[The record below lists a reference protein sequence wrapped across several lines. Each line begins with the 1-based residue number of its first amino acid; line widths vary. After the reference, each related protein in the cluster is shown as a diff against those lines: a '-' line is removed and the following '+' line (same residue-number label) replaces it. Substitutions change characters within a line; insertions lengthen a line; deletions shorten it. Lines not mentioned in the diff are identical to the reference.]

1 MKKVKLSMLLSI
13 MLLGSAS
20 VFAQNKWVI
29 RFNDDSE
36 KEFDIE
42 NIKEMFPREET
53 IDPNDS
59 ITPINPADFSKIV
72 FTVHDDTPQTRSVST
87 GMQGKL
93 NNHFVVEGVKYAD
106 SKQTVV
112 FDDYFVKYVDG
123 SELGVWDYVGLT
135 NINDWSQP
143 IKYWDN
149 NSEKYNFIAY
159 STGTS
164 IAVYNE
170 AAKLSD
176 GQVFVSPIDAS
187 KMNGVVDDKGKVT
200 DGAFFLKG
208 KTADLVK
215 AYVADAKT
223 VYKGNDYGK
232 EVELSFHPLS
242 SKVRL
247 AFYETIPSYS
257 VRDLKFY
264 ENDETIAGGEA
275 RLYTDNTEIFSDY
288 GKYIVY
294 YPTTGIINHG
304 SADYNKPHIAF
315 VADTNGTAENNKVFG
330 ALNYSAREAY
340 EPDGNYLGRSS
351 ASASFAGNSSNSY
364 FTSVNPNESGAT
376 LNIKVDYTL
385 VATDGS
391 GEIINVKGATAQVPA
406 QYTSWQP
413 GYSYTYLF
421 KIYDLSW
428 GGTSMNP
435 EEMFPINLDGVV
447 IEADYGSTTIT
458 DVNYEW

>member
-1 MKKVKLSMLLSI
+1 MKRSTISAAILL
-13 MLLGSAS
+13 AS
-20 VFAQNKWVI
+20 VFCEVHAQSEWVV
-29 RFNDDSE
+29 RFNDGSE
-36 KEFDIE
+36 KAFDIE
-42 NIKEMFPREET
+42 NIKEMFPREG
-53 IDPNDS
+53 
-59 ITPINPADFSKIV
+59 TPINPTDSNKIV
-72 FTVHDDTPQTRSVST
+72 FTVHDDTPQTRSADDVIR
-87 GMQGKL
+87 GKL

-123 SELGVWDYVGLT
+123 SEPIVWDYVGLT

-149 NSEKYNFIAY
+149 SSEKYNFIAY
-159 STGTS
+159 STGDAM
-164 IAVYNE
+164 AVYNE
-170 AAKLSD
+170 AAGLSD

-200 DGAFFLKG
+200 DGAFFMKG
-208 KTADLVK
+208 KTADLAK

-232 EVELSFHPLS
+232 EIELSFHPLS
-242 SKVRL
+242 TQLRL
-247 AFYETIPSYS
+247 AFYETIPGYS

-264 ENDETIAGGEA
+264 ENDETVAGSEA

-294 YPTTGIINHG
+294 YPTTGTINQG
-304 SADYNKPHIAF
+304 SNDYNKPHIAF
-315 VADTNGTAENNKVFG
+315 VADTNGTAETNKVFG
-330 ALNYSAREAY
+330 ALNYSTKEYY
-340 EPDGNYLGRSS
+340 EPNGQYYLGRSS
-351 ASASFAGNSSNSY
+351 SSASFAGKLSDNY
-364 FTSVNPNESGAT
+364 FTSVNPNEAGAT
-376 LNIKVDYTL
+376 LNLKVDYKL
-385 VATDGS
+385 VSTDGS
-391 GEIINVKGATAQVPA
+391 GEIINIKGATAQVPA
-406 QYTSWQP
+406 KYTSWQS

-435 EEMFPINLDGVV
+435 EEMFPITLDAVV
-447 IEADYGSTTIT
+447 IEEVRSST
-458 DVNYEW
+458 VNYEW

>member
-1 MKKVKLSMLLSI
+1 MNKIYLMKRSTISAAILL
-13 MLLGSAS
+13 AS
-20 VFAQNKWVI
+20 VFCEVHAQSEWVV
-29 RFNDDSE
+29 RFNDGSE
-36 KEFDIE
+36 KAFDIE
-42 NIKEMFPREET
+42 NIKEMFPREG
-53 IDPNDS
+53 
-59 ITPINPADFSKIV
+59 TPINPTDSNKIV
-72 FTVHDDTPQTRSVST
+72 FTVHDDTPQTRSADDVIR
-87 GMQGKL
+87 GKL

-123 SELGVWDYVGLT
+123 SEPIVWDYVGLT

-149 NSEKYNFIAY
+149 SSEKYNFIAY
-159 STGTS
+159 STGDAM
-164 IAVYNE
+164 AVYNE
-170 AAKLSD
+170 AAGLSD

-200 DGAFFLKG
+200 DGAFFMKG
-208 KTADLVK
+208 KTADLAK

-232 EVELSFHPLS
+232 EIELSFHPLS
-242 SKVRL
+242 TQLRL
-247 AFYETIPSYS
+247 AFYETIPGYS

-264 ENDETIAGGEA
+264 ENDETVAGGEA

-294 YPTTGIINHG
+294 YPTTGAINQG

-315 VADTNGTAENNKVFG
+315 VADTNGTVETNKVFG
-330 ALNYSAREAY
+330 ALNYSTKEYY
-340 EPDGNYLGRSS
+340 EPNGDYLGRTSS
-351 ASASFAGNSSNSY
+351 SASFAGKSSDSY
-364 FTSVNPNESGAT
+364 FASVNPNEAGAT
-376 LNIKVDYTL
+376 LSIKVDYTL
-385 VATDGS
+385 VSIDGS
-391 GEIINVKGATAQVPA
+391 GETINIKGAAAQVPA
-406 QYTSWQP
+406 QYTSWRP
-413 GYSYTYLF
+413 GYSYTYFF

-435 EEMFPINLDGVV
+435 EEMFPITLDGVV
-447 IEADYGSTTIT
+447 IEEVRSPS
-458 DVNYEW
+458 VNYEW

>member
-1 MKKVKLSMLLSI
+1 MKRSTISAAILL
-13 MLLGSAS
+13 AS
-20 VFAQNKWVI
+20 VFCEVHAQSEWVV
-29 RFNDDSE
+29 RFNDGSE
-36 KEFDIE
+36 KAFDIE
-42 NIKEMFPREET
+42 NIKEMFPREGA
-53 IDPNDS
+53 
-59 ITPINPADFSKIV
+59 PINPTDSNKIV
-72 FTVHDDTPQTRSVST
+72 FTVHDDTPQTRSADD
-87 GMQGKL
+87 MIRGKL

-123 SELGVWDYVGLT
+123 SEPIVWDYVGLT

-149 NSEKYNFIAY
+149 SSEKYNFIAY
-159 STGTS
+159 STGDAM
-164 IAVYNE
+164 AVYNE
-170 AAKLSD
+170 AAGLSD

-200 DGAFFLKG
+200 DGAFFMKG
-208 KTADLVK
+208 KTADLAK

-232 EVELSFHPLS
+232 EIELSFHPLS
-242 SKVRL
+242 TQLRL
-247 AFYETIPSYS
+247 AFYETIPGYS

-264 ENDETIAGGEA
+264 ENDETVAGSEA

-294 YPTTGIINHG
+294 YPTTGTINQG
-304 SADYNKPHIAF
+304 SNDYNKPHIAF
-315 VADTNGTAENNKVFG
+315 VADTNGTAETNKVFG
-330 ALNYSAREAY
+330 ALNYSTKEYY
-340 EPDGNYLGRSS
+340 EPNGQYYLGRSS
-351 ASASFAGNSSNSY
+351 SSASFAGKLSDNY
-364 FTSVNPNESGAT
+364 FTSVNPNEAGAT
-376 LNIKVDYTL
+376 LNLKVDYKL
-385 VATDGS
+385 VSTDGS
-391 GEIINVKGATAQVPA
+391 GEIINIKGATAQVPA
-406 QYTSWQP
+406 KYTSWQS

-435 EEMFPINLDGVV
+435 EEMFPITLDAVV
-447 IEADYGSTTIT
+447 IEEVRSST
-458 DVNYEW
+458 VNYEW

>member
-1 MKKVKLSMLLSI
+1 MNKIYLMKRSTISAAILL
-13 MLLGSAS
+13 AS
-20 VFAQNKWVI
+20 VFCEVHAQSEWVV
-29 RFNDDSE
+29 RFNDGSE
-36 KEFDIE
+36 KAFDIE
-42 NIKEMFPREET
+42 NIKEMFPREGA
-53 IDPNDS
+53 
-59 ITPINPADFSKIV
+59 PINPTDSNKIV
-72 FTVHDDTPQTRSVST
+72 FTVHDDTPQTRSADD
-87 GMQGKL
+87 MIRGKL

-123 SELGVWDYVGLT
+123 SEPIVWDYVGLT

-149 NSEKYNFIAY
+149 SSEKYNFIAY
-159 STGTS
+159 STGDAM
-164 IAVYNE
+164 AVYNE
-170 AAKLSD
+170 AAGLSD

-200 DGAFFLKG
+200 DGAFFMKG
-208 KTADLVK
+208 KTADLAK

-232 EVELSFHPLS
+232 EIELSFHPLS
-242 SKVRL
+242 TQLRL
-247 AFYETIPSYS
+247 AFYETIPGYS

-264 ENDETIAGGEA
+264 ENDETVAGSEA

-294 YPTTGIINHG
+294 YPTTGTINQG
-304 SADYNKPHIAF
+304 SNDYNKPHIAF
-315 VADTNGTAENNKVFG
+315 VADTNGTAETNKVFG
-330 ALNYSAREAY
+330 ALNYSTKEYY
-340 EPDGNYLGRSS
+340 EPNGQYYLGRSS
-351 ASASFAGNSSNSY
+351 SSASFAGKLSDNY
-364 FTSVNPNESGAT
+364 FTSVNPNEAGAT
-376 LNIKVDYTL
+376 LNLKVDYKL
-385 VATDGS
+385 VSTDGS
-391 GEIINVKGATAQVPA
+391 GEIINIKGATAQVPA
-406 QYTSWQP
+406 KYTSWQS

-435 EEMFPINLDGVV
+435 EEMFPITLDAVV
-447 IEADYGSTTIT
+447 IEEVRSST
-458 DVNYEW
+458 VNYEW